1 MTGTQQETRLDGAIV
16 TSALL
21 LVGAGMLMNY
31 STTAA
36 LEIGVMIPP
45 LALRHAAGVA
55 FALGCAWAVTRVP
68 IATWQRFA
76 MPFWAISVAL
86 LLLTLLGGVEANGAR
101 RWLVI
106 PGLPVSIQA
115 AEIARL
121 ATVMAVALMVAHAS
135 PKALASRALIQ
146 RVAILVVPPVALLL
160 FQPDFGSAVM
170 LCGMVVIVLFAAGLP
185 LRTLTLPAVTA
196 VVGAAIYIAARP
208 YARARIV
215 GFFDPW
221 QNAHSEGF
229 QLVQSFVAFGR
240 GGTTGVGLGNG
251 RQKLFY
257 LPEAHTDFI
266 LSVVAEEGGLL
277 GVLFVIGAFATLCW
291 AGLRVARRAKSPF
304 AILLATGMTAIVVL
318 PALCNAA
325 VVMGLLPT
333 TGLTLPFLSHGS
345 NSLVCSA
352 IAIGILLRVAM
363 ESPRDASS
371 SRTTRID
378 PTRLA
383 DA

>member
-1 MTGTQQETRLDGAIV
+1 
-16 TSALL
+16 
-21 LVGAGMLMNY
+21 
-31 STTAA
+31 
-36 LEIGVMIPP
+36 
-45 LALRHAAGVA
+45 
-55 FALGCAWAVTRVP
+55 
-68 IATWQRFA
+68 
-76 MPFWAISVAL
+76 
-86 LLLTLLGGVEANGAR
+86 
-101 RWLVI
+101 
-106 PGLPVSIQA
+106 
-115 AEIARL
+115 
-121 ATVMAVALMVAHAS
+121 
-135 PKALASRALIQ
+135 LASRALIE

-160 FQPDFGSAVM
+160 LQPDFGSAVM
-170 LCGMVVIVLFAAGLP
+170 LCGMVGIVLFAAGLP
-185 LRTLTLPAVTA
+185 LRTLALPAVTA
-196 VVGAAIYIAARP
+196 VVGAVVYIAVRP